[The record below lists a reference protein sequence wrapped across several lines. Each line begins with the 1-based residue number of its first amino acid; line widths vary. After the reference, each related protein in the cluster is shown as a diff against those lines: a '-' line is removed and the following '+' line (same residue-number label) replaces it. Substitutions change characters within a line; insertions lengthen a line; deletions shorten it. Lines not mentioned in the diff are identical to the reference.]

1 MVSATPV
8 IVSFICFSLHSSKI
22 SKRLPLIFFFG
33 RDVVLSLHLCFKSR
47 QALND
52 KYSLSRACLHAA
64 SVQNQNDVPFLEINK
79 KKKKYWNLLRKGKLF
94 TYPSGKLLQET
105 LKLPST
111 DFCLVRLEKPS
122 VYLCACVCVW
132 LIQNIN
138 DLMCSTRIRHKNFT
152 VMSA

>member
-1 MVSATPV
+1 MIKCSYDRGMYVHNSMVSATPV

-79 KKKKYWNLLRKGKLF
+79 KNKKKNIEIYWERESYLRIPRANFYKKLWN
-94 TYPSGKLLQET
+94 YHLQI
-105 LKLPST
+105 SVW
-111 DFCLVRLEKPS
+111 FVWRNRVCICVR
-122 VYLCACVCVW
+122 VCVC
-132 LIQNIN
+132 
-138 DLMCSTRIRHKNFT
+138 D
-152 VMSA
+152 